1 MKKLIT
7 TILAISFVASLVAQD
22 INLPAP
28 KRSGGKPLMDCLNER
43 KSTKDFDE
51 TKEIDQQTLS
61 NLLWAAWGYNRE
73 EKRTAPSSRNKQE
86 IDIFVAMKSGLYR
99 WDAKANVLILILA
112 LDIRKDTGKQPYV
125 EKAAVNLVY
134 VCNITKSDTQGDK
147 QKLTE
152 ATYANAGLIAQNV
165 YLFCASE
172 NLGAVIR
179 GYIPKD
185 ELAKLMKLTDDQ
197 MIVLSQSVG
206 YGK

>member
-7 TILAISFVASLVAQD
+7 TILVSVFAASLFAQD

-28 KRSGGKPLMDCLNER
+28 KRTGGKPLMDCLNER

-51 TKEIDQQTLS
+51 TKDLDMQTLS

-99 WDAKANVLILILA
+99 WDAKANVLLLILA
-112 LDIRKDTGKQPYV
+112 QDIRKDTGKQPYV

-172 NLGAVIR
+172 GLGAVIR
-179 GYIPKD
+179 GYIPKE

-197 MIVLSQSVG
+197 LIVLSQSVG